1 MALNLIKRISGKE
14 LIKKAREVSLLNL
27 REVKPYSNARISFKE
42 FNPESGEAKPPTLYL
57 LKPQIEWAKKLR
69 NIFLKEHEIDVL
81 KLKEALVYEI
91 NEQKFTLLPVIVEFS
106 EADNQAVIA
115 DGAHRAFLAR
125 TLNKSFSALYV
136 ENADKEYPYYALPNE
151 WSEVSLHEDLSTVS
165 RKKNYRH
172 ENKEELYKLYRDYN
186 ILGEGLISAPR

>member
-69 NIFLKEHEIDVL
+69 NIYFASNHC
-81 KLKEALVYEI
+81 
-91 NEQKFTLLPVIVEFS
+91 
-106 EADNQAVIA
+106 
-115 DGAHRAFLAR
+115 
-125 TLNKSFSALYV
+125 
-136 ENADKEYPYYALPNE
+136 
-151 WSEVSLHEDLSTVS
+151 
-165 RKKNYRH
+165 
-172 ENKEELYKLYRDYN
+172 
-186 ILGEGLISAPR
+186 